1 LMAGSGCAQHPQ
13 AANPPVHIA
22 QAGAQAQQSQQAQQS
37 AGSLAPGSG
46 ASSAGGQAGQ
56 SQQQADV
63 TPSAA
68 VQQQA
73 EAYAKLMQPL
83 IEKQAREQQ
92 QSMQSDQWTG
102 PATPPGQQAS
112 GLAGSQRSV
121 VGQGTA
127 NPDAVASAD
136 EQANPSIAVLGTPR
150 VAGQNTGAA
159 GLRGG
164 AANQGAESPER
175 AVAMQQLTAPQQT
188 TLAMGPGGAMTGG
201 AMTGGEQASGLA
213 GVGRAADPD
222 ELGTKLAQRVR
233 DDPRDVANQ
242 LELQLHEMLL
252 GQQVPKLDT
261 LAPLPAEDRE
271 VVAAIVDA
279 LVNFRDGVRQDSN
292 QPLSQKV
299 RPLLDMAARVRSQ
312 GDLSIPT
319 VALCSKVQTFGVYD
333 PISSQFPVD
342 HEHPVILY
350 CEIENFTSTSDP
362 KDPNHLYHTKL
373 SQEVVLYTEQGQPVW
388 SNKTATVDDASRRQ
402 RQDFFL
408 AWLIHLPQSLGIGQ
422 YLLKVTVTDQQSNR
436 VAEATMRI
444 TITTGAPPAEP
455 VAGVADQANK

>member
-1 LMAGSGCAQHPQ
+1 VGVVGAGCAQHQQ
-13 AANPPVHIA
+13 AAA
-22 QAGAQAQQSQQAQQS
+22 QAPAVHLAQASAQQA
-37 AGSLAPGSG
+37 APAATPLNPSPG
-46 ASSAGGQAGQ
+46 A
-56 SQQQADV
+56 QQQADV
-63 TPSAA
+63 PPSAA

-83 IEKQAREQQ
+83 IEKQAQQQQ
-92 QSMQSDQWTG
+92 QSMQADQWPG

-112 GLAGSQRSV
+112 GLPGSGQKAGS
-121 VGQGTA
+121 
-127 NPDAVASAD
+127 DAVASMD
-136 EQANPSIAVLGTPR
+136 EQANPSIPVLGTPR
-150 VAGQNTGAA
+150 VTGQNSVAG

-164 AANQGAESPER
+164 EANQGTEALER

-188 TLAMGPGGAMTGG
+188 ALAMGPGGAMTGG
-201 AMTGGEQASGLA
+201 EQGSGLA

-222 ELGTKLAQRVR
+222 ELGAKLAQRVR

-279 LVNFRDGVRQDSN
+279 LVNFRNGVRQDAN

-299 RPLLDMAARVRSQ
+299 RPLLDMAARVRAQ

-333 PISSQFPVD
+333 PISTQFPVD

-350 CEIENFTSTSDP
+350 CEIENFSSSVDA
-362 KDPNHLYHTKL
+362 NHMYHTRL

-388 SNKTATVDDASRRQ
+388 SNKTATVDDASRRE

-422 YLLKVTVTDQQSNR
+422 YILKVTVTDQQSNR
-436 VAEATMRI
+436 VAEATLPI
-444 TITTGAPPAEP
+444 SITTGAPA
-455 VAGVADQANK
+455 AGATAAAADLGGK